1 MGKWAHRRLLELGAT
16 PVHEL
21 GLGNDDQDLQAD
33 FEAWREG
40 LWPAL
45 SAAIKGGTEGA
56 AEGSE
61 AAVAFEASQVKSS
74 QVKSRSEAAV
84 AFEASFRCRWLPGA
98 VAAPTLPSSSFE
110 WLCRAFPKQTL
121 YECRVEANL
130 ELTNPE
136 LTNPELTNPE
146 LTNLE
151 LTTNLEGG
159 SVRHIELAC
168 DCTERGGAV
177 TGGAA
182 SQLRYAAADD
192 LGVCCDN
199 GRPLAERTARALG
212 LCLSASFEMLAT
224 ARGAGMAPP
233 LPSPCTLEHALRYYA
248 DVRAPAPKPLLRL
261 LAAHTVD
268 AAHARGLEHLASAA
282 GKAEYTR
289 RIVVEGRGLRELLEE
304 NPSCRPPLGA
314 VLELVPKLSPRYYTI
329 SSSPIHCTF
338 QGGTCRHHAQGAA

>member
-1 MGKWAHRRLLELGAT
+1 MGKWAQRRLLELGAT

-33 FEAWREG
+33 FETWREG

-56 AEGSE
+56 AIKGGTEG
-61 AAVAFEASQVKSS
+61 AAEWAES
-74 QVKSRSEAAV
+74 AV

-98 VAAPTLPSSSFE
+98 VDAPTLPSSSFE
-110 WLCRAFPKQTL
+110 WLCRAYPKQTL
-121 YECRVEANL
+121 YECRVEASL

-168 DCTERGGAV
+168 DCTERGG
-177 TGGAA
+177 TA

-268 AAHARGLEHLASAA
+268 AAHARRLEHLASAA

-289 RIVVEGRGLRELLEE
+289 RIVVEGRGLLELLEE

-329 SSSPIHCTF
+329 SSSPIPSK
-338 QGGTCRHHAQGAA
+338 GARVAITVKVLREPRKGAETRLKEG

>member
-1 MGKWAHRRLLELGAT
+1 MGKWAQRRLLELGAT

-21 GLGNDDQDLQAD
+21 GLGNDDQDLLAD

-56 AEGSE
+56 AEG
-61 AAVAFEASQVKSS
+61 
-74 QVKSRSEAAV
+74 SEAAV

-130 ELTNPE
+130 ELTN
-136 LTNPELTNPE
+136 LE

-151 LTTNLEGG
+151 LTNLKGG

-168 DCTERGGAV
+168 NCTERGR
-177 TGGAA
+177 AA
-182 SQLRYAAADD
+182 GQLRYAAADD

-199 GRPLAERTARALG
+199 GHALAERTARALG
-212 LCLSASFEMLAT
+212 LSLNASFEMLAT
-224 ARGAGMAPP
+224 ARGAGLAPP

-248 DVRAPAPKPLLRL
+248 DVRAPEGAICQRWDRAALLRILAGKRLEGLDAEGEDALQTEML
-261 LAAHTVD
+261 LEAAVLARVELLDQRSGRREVRERLAIGLGGRGEIGLHQ
-268 AAHARGLEHLASAA
+268 RGLALQLRLKHRSGDRRRFRWRVTSAT
-282 GKAEYTR
+282 GSVPR
-289 RIVVEGRGLRELLEE
+289 RTSGL
-304 NPSCRPPLGA
+304 S
-314 VLELVPKLSPRYYTI
+314 
-329 SSSPIHCTF
+329 
-338 QGGTCRHHAQGAA
+338 

>member
-1 MGKWAHRRLLELGAT
+1 MGKWAQRRLLELGAT

-33 FEAWREG
+33 FETWREG

-56 AEGSE
+56 AEWAES
-61 AAVAFEASQVKSS
+61 
-74 QVKSRSEAAV
+74 AV

-98 VAAPTLPSSSFE
+98 VDAPTFLPSSSFE
-110 WLCRAFPKQTL
+110 WLCRAYPKQTL
-121 YECRVEANL
+121 YECRVEAS
-130 ELTNPE
+130 PE

-151 LTTNLEGG
+151 LTNPELTNPELTTNLEGG
-159 SVRHIELAC
+159 SVRHIELACSVRHIELAC
-168 DCTERGGAV
+168 DCTERGG
-177 TGGAA
+177 TA

-224 ARGAGMAPP
+224 ARGAGIAPP

-261 LAAHTVD
+261 LAAHEIPHRD
-268 AAHARGLEHLASAA
+268 RHAVNV
-282 GKAEYTR
+282 AECAR
-289 RIVVEGRGLRELLEE
+289 VPPH
-304 NPSCRPPLGA
+304 PS
-314 VLELVPKLSPRYYTI
+314 
-329 SSSPIHCTF
+329 H
-338 QGGTCRHHAQGAA
+338 